1 MARITSKQAQEMM
14 NAYASVY
21 ANKEEPIVETPIV
34 EETPLEDIQERIS
47 PIQQRLADKRQTQQN
62 LKTATQGYKFSG
74 SRDSSGALSS
84 LRADPVGNKPTPQ
97 NAGASAAGAGNAGAA
112 TQARPQ
118 AAPSR
123 GTPFRGGYNDGS
135 PPEYTGG
142 PNAAQRAAA
151 SVQKQPAQAAPA
163 GAAPR
168 QAQARPQASAPMP
181 SQLRQQSGGA
191 RAAGERIGGAIG
203 GAVDSGINKAK
214 GGLRALGNLAGRAVG
229 AVKQGVQSGVNTAKR
244 VAGGTADA
252 ITGNM
257 TDFDKRG
264 GKPQGLSRA
273 VAGGVDKLTGDRTDL
288 DKRGVTP
295 LNAGQR
301 AQFQKKPAGTPAGA
315 GAAAA
320 SAGAASKAGSVRPTA
335 GQAARAAAD
344 TTSPAAKS
352 GMPAGMRAQAAAN
365 NAAFQAKRSSQSPMD
380 RRNAR
385 LAAAKN
391 KGRPLANTR
400 HTQVMDLESY
410 DPMEDVFDDT
420 INFLVSEGYV
430 SDEAEALTIMA
441 QQEFMEAFNEGYQQ
455 VLNEEV

>member
-1 MARITSKQAQEMM
+1 MARITSKQAQELMD
-14 NAYASVY
+14 AYANVY
-21 ANKEEPIVETPIV
+21 ANKEESVIETPIV
-34 EETPLEDIQERIS
+34 EETPLENIQERLS
-47 PIQQRLADKRQTQQN
+47 PIQQRIADKRQTQKN
-62 LKTATQGYKFSG
+62 LQTATAGYKFSG

-97 NAGASAAGAGNAGAA
+97 AAPAPQAGSGSRKVAPGTVARLLPNHPGNTGGAP
-112 TQARPQ
+112 QAKPAPQ
-118 AAPSR
+118 AAP
-123 GTPFRGGYNDGS
+123 
-135 PPEYTGG
+135 
-142 PNAAQRAAA
+142 
-151 SVQKQPAQAAPA
+151 QAAPT
-163 GAAPR
+163 
-168 QAQARPQASAPMP
+168 AQARPAAQAPTQQARPAQAPA
-181 SQLRQQSGGA
+181 QQSGGA

-264 GKPQGLSRA
+264 GKPQGLSRV

>member
-1 MARITSKQAQEMM
+1 MARITSKQAQELMD
-14 NAYASVY
+14 AYANVY
-21 ANKEEPIVETPIV
+21 ANKEESVI
-34 EETPLEDIQERIS
+34 ETPLENIQEKLS
-47 PIQQRLADKRQTQQN
+47 PIQQRIADKRQTQKN
-62 LKTATQGYKFSG
+62 LQTATAGYKFSG

-97 NAGASAAGAGNAGAA
+97 AAPAPQAQRAAPAPQAGSGSRKVAPGTVARLLPNHPGNTGGGAP
-112 TQARPQ
+112 QAKPAPQ
-118 AAPSR
+118 AAP
-123 GTPFRGGYNDGS
+123 
-135 PPEYTGG
+135 
-142 PNAAQRAAA
+142 Q
-151 SVQKQPAQAAPA
+151 A
-163 GAAPR
+163 GAAP
-168 QAQARPQASAPMP
+168 QAAPTAQARPAAQAPTQQARPAQAPA
-181 SQLRQQSGGA
+181 QQSGGA

-264 GKPQGLSRA
+264 GKPQGLSRV

-301 AQFQKKPAGTPAGA
+301 AQFQKKPVAAPAAGGQAA
-315 GAAAA
+315 GAA
-320 SAGAASKAGSVRPTA
+320 P
-335 GQAARAAAD
+335 QAK
-344 TTSPAAKS
+344 P
-352 GMPAGMRAQAAAN
+352 AQAAP
-365 NAAFQAKRSSQSPMD
+365 QAKPAAPAQAQAPDRSSKEARMA
-380 RRNAR
+380 RRDAR
-385 LAAAKN
+385 MQKIKARGNPRLKAKLAMERGTPVN
-391 KGRPLANTR
+391 QLFN
-400 HTQVMDLESY
+400 SY

-430 SDEAEALTIMA
+430 SDEAEALNIMA
-441 QQEFMEAFNEGYQQ
+441 QQEFIEAFTEGYQQ
-455 VLNEEV
+455 VLNEEA

>member
-1 MARITSKQAQEMM
+1 MARITSKQAQELMD
-14 NAYASVY
+14 AYANVY
-21 ANKEEPIVETPIV
+21 ANKEESVIETPIV
-34 EETPLEDIQERIS
+34 EETPLENIQERLS
-47 PIQQRLADKRQTQQN
+47 PIQQRIADKRQTQKN
-62 LKTATQGYKFSG
+62 LQTATAGYKFSG

-97 NAGASAAGAGNAGAA
+97 AAPAPQAGTGSRKVAPGTIGRLLPNHPGNTGGAPQAKPAPQAGAA
-112 TQARPQ
+112 PQ
-118 AAPSR
+118 AAP
-123 GTPFRGGYNDGS
+123 T
-135 PPEYTGG
+135 
-142 PNAAQRAAA
+142 
-151 SVQKQPAQAAPA
+151 
-163 GAAPR
+163 
-168 QAQARPQASAPMP
+168 AQARPAAQAPTQQARPAQAPA
-181 SQLRQQSGGA
+181 QQSGGA

-264 GKPQGLSRA
+264 GKPQGLSRV

-301 AQFQKKPAGTPAGA
+301 AQFQKKPAGAPAGA

-320 SAGAASKAGSVRPTA
+320 SAGAAA
-335 GQAARAAAD
+335 
-344 TTSPAAKS
+344 
-352 GMPAGMRAQAAAN
+352 
-365 NAAFQAKRSSQSPMD
+365 NAAPAPQASPQRQRRDARMAKIKARGNPRMQAQQNRGTPVNQLFQGHPKTGGYNQGPSWTWD
-380 RRNAR
+380 
-385 LAAAKN
+385 
-391 KGRPLANTR
+391 
-400 HTQVMDLESY
+400 HY
-410 DPMEDVFDDT
+410 DPTQDDLFDST
-420 INFLVSEGYV
+420 SEFLISEGYAQ
-430 SDEAEALTIMA
+430 DINEAISIMSEP
-441 QQEFMEAFNEGYQQ
+441 EFIEAFTEGYQQ

>member
-1 MARITSKQAQEMM
+1 

-97 NAGASAAGAGNAGAA
+97 AAPAPQAGSGSRKVAPGTVARLLPNHPGNTGGAP
-112 TQARPQ
+112 QAKPAPQ
-118 AAPSR
+118 AAP
-123 GTPFRGGYNDGS
+123 
-135 PPEYTGG
+135 
-142 PNAAQRAAA
+142 
-151 SVQKQPAQAAPA
+151 QAAPT
-163 GAAPR
+163 
-168 QAQARPQASAPMP
+168 AQARPAAQAPTQQARPAQAPA
-181 SQLRQQSGGA
+181 QQSGGA

-264 GKPQGLSRA
+264 GKPQGLSRV

-301 AQFQKKPAGTPAGA
+301 AQFQKKPVGTPAGA

-320 SAGAASKAGSVRPTA
+320 SAGAAA
-335 GQAARAAAD
+335 
-344 TTSPAAKS
+344 
-352 GMPAGMRAQAAAN
+352 
-365 NAAFQAKRSSQSPMD
+365 NAAPAPQASPQKQRRDARMAKIKARGNPRMQAQQKMNRGTPINQLFQGHPKTGGYNQGPSWTWD
-380 RRNAR
+380 
-385 LAAAKN
+385 
-391 KGRPLANTR
+391 
-400 HTQVMDLESY
+400 HY
-410 DPMEDVFDDT
+410 DPTQDDLFDST
-420 INFLVSEGYV
+420 SEFLISEGYAQ
-430 SDEAEALTIMA
+430 DINEAISIMSEP
-441 QQEFMEAFNEGYQQ
+441 EFMEAFTEGYQQ